1 MKYQFEELKVED
13 LSYNI
18 APIANFPNIKKIP
31 YSYRIL
37 LENLVRQKIQDPLAE
52 VEDQIKSIFNLEVG
66 FPISFFP
73 SRILGH
79 DIFGKVLLADFL
91 AYKEAL
97 ESEKVDT
104 KSIKPKIPLDVVID
118 HSLQVDFHGDEQS
131 ASKNLKKEYERNAER
146 FSFLR
151 WCSKNLE
158 DVRIVP
164 PGVGICHQVNLE
176 FLSKLV
182 WTKNNVA
189 YPDTL
194 LGTDSH
200 TPMVNAIGVLGWGVG
215 SIEAEVAILGRPVS
229 FSLPEVIGVKLSGK
243 LKEGI
248 TATDLVLTITELLRK
263 NKVVGSFVEFLGSGV
278 NSLSVGDRGTI
289 SNMAPEYGSTA
300 VYFPVDDKTI
310 DYLRMTGRNDNQI
323 KLVEE
328 YYKKQLLWRSED
340 EFPVYSRIIEL
351 NLDEVQPCVAGPK
364 NPEDKI
370 LLSQFSS
377 QISTHIKNLYA
388 REINTKEFEVENK
401 DFLVRDADIFIA
413 AITSC
418 TNTSNPKGMIAAGLV
433 AKKAVEKGLVKNK
446 KVKTSFAPGS
456 QVTSLILEKAGLQ
469 QYLNQLGFNV
479 VGFGCTTCNGGSGPL
494 DKDIAKTIED
504 NKIYSTA
511 VLSGNRNFQGRIHP
525 NVRGAYLASP
535 ALVVAFSILGN
546 VSKDLFSGSLGQNS
560 EGNDIFLRDIWPTN
574 DEIEQVVKEYYL
586 PEYFIDKYSEVF
598 MGGELWDQL
607 DIPQSNNYQWT
618 DQSTYFKKPPYLD
631 DVSLQVEEKKNIYN
645 ARALVLLGDS
655 ITTDH
660 ISPSSIITSG
670 TPAADYLLSK
680 GVKPED
686 FNTYTTRRG
695 NHEVAMRATFA
706 NLRLR
711 NLMVPEKEGGVTR
724 IYPENKIMTI
734 FDASVYYQKSQTPL
748 LIFAGEN
755 YGCGSSRDTAAKG
768 PAMLGVRAVIA
779 KSFERIHRS
788 NLVGMG
794 ILPLEFEKGFGISE
808 LQLEGSETFDI
819 SNLSN
824 IALNHNYVELLIKR
838 AVGDVVKVKLKARL
852 DTPEEL
858 NYWKNGGILPTVW
871 RETVKSSLRINS
883 I

>member
-229 FSLPEVIGVKLSGK
+229 FSLPEVIGVKLSGN

-794 ILPLEFEKGFGISE
+794 ILPLQFKDGMTRTTLNLKGSELVTILDIEKGV
-808 LQLEGSETFDI
+808 QPKET
-819 SNLSN
+819 
-824 IALNHNYVELLIKR
+824 
-838 AVGDVVKVKLKARL
+838 VKVEIKYADGTMKTIETLCRI
-852 DTPEEL
+852 DTENEIE
-858 NYWKNGGILPTVW
+858 YYKNGGILQYV
-871 RETVKSSLRINS
+871 LRNML
-883 I
+883 

>member
-631 DVSLQVEEKKNIYN
+631 DVSLEVEEKKNIYN

-838 AVGDVVKVKLKARL
+838 VVGDVVKVKLKARL

>member
-1 MKYQFEELKVED
+1 MKYQFKELKVED

-18 APIANFPNIKKIP
+18 ASIANFPNIKKIP

-182 WTKNNVA
+182 WTKNNLA

-229 FSLPEVIGVKLSGK
+229 FSLPEVIGVKLSGN

-310 DYLRMTGRNDNQI
+310 DYLRMTGRNNNQI

-370 LLSQFSS
+370 LLSQFST

-433 AKKAVEKGLVKNK
+433 AKKAVEKGLIKNK

-546 VSKDLFSGSLGQNS
+546 VSKDLFSGSLGQNF
-560 EGNDIFLRDIWPTN
+560 EGNDIFLKDIWPTN
-574 DEIEQVVKEYYL
+574 DEIEQVVKECYL

-631 DVSLQVEEKKNIYN
+631 DVSLEVEEKKNIYN

>member
-808 LQLEGSETFDI
+808 LQLEGSETFNI

>member
-118 HSLQVDFHGDEQS
+118 HSLQVDFYGDEQS

-433 AKKAVEKGLVKNK
+433 AKKAVEKGLIKNK

>member
-1 MKYQFEELKVED
+1 MNYSFTELAVGNSTYK
-13 LSYNI
+13 I
-18 APIANFPNIKKIP
+18 APISNFPNIKKIP
-31 YSYRIL
+31 YSYRVL
-37 LENLVRQKIQDPLAE
+37 LENLVRQKIQDPIAD
-52 VEDQIKSIFNLEVG
+52 VEEQIKSIFDLKVG

-97 ESEKVDT
+97 EEQGVDT
-104 KSIKPKIPLDVVID
+104 KTIKPKIPLDVVID
-118 HSLQVDFHGDEQS
+118 HSLQVDFFGNKDS
-131 ASKNLKKEYERNAER
+131 ASKNLKKEYERNSER

-151 WCSKNLE
+151 WCSKNLD

-182 WTKNNVA
+182 WTKNSLA

-215 SIEAEVAILGRPVS
+215 SIEAEVAILGRSVS
-229 FSLPEVIGVKLSGK
+229 FSLPEVIGVKLSGD
-243 LKEGI
+243 LQEGV
-248 TATDLVLTITELLRK
+248 TATDLVLTITELLRR

-278 NSLSVGDRGTI
+278 KNLSVGDRGTI
-289 SNMAPEYGSTA
+289 SNMAPEYGCTA
-300 VYFPVDDKTI
+300 VYFPVDHKTI
-310 DYLRMTGRNDNQI
+310 EYLRMTGRDEQQI
-323 KLVEE
+323 NLVEK
-328 YYKKQLLWRSED
+328 YYKEQLLWRLED
-340 EFPVYSRIIEL
+340 EIPTYSRIIEL
-351 NLDEVQPCVAGPK
+351 DLNKVIPCVAGPK

-370 LLSQFSS
+370 ALSDFSLKIDS
-377 QISTHIKNLYA
+377 HVQGAYG
-388 REINTKEFEVENK
+388 REIKTKEFQVKNK
-401 DFLVRDADIFIA
+401 NFNIKDADIFIA

-433 AKKAVEKGLVKNK
+433 AKKAVEKGLIKNE

-469 QYLNQLGFNV
+469 QYLDQLGFNV

-494 DKDIAKTIED
+494 DKDIAESIET

-525 NVRGAYLASP
+525 NIRGAYLASP
-535 ALVVAFSILGN
+535 ALVVLFSILGN
-546 VSKDLFSGSLGQNS
+546 VSKDLSVKTIGQDKSGK
-560 EGNDIFLRDIWPTN
+560 DIFLKDIWPTN
-574 DEIEQVVKEYYL
+574 EEIENVFKEFYL
-586 PEYFIDKYSEVF
+586 PELFIEKYSEVF
-598 MGGELWDQL
+598 VGGELWDNL
-607 DIPQSNNYQWT
+607 EIPNTANYKWSK
-618 DQSTYFKKPPYLD
+618 QSTYFKKPPYLD
-631 DVSLQVEEKKNIYN
+631 NVSLDVEEKNNIKNS
-645 ARALVLLGDS
+645 RALVMLGDS

-670 TPAADYLLSK
+670 TPAANYLESK

-686 FNTYTTRRG
+686 FNTYTTRRA

-711 NLMVPEKEGGVTR
+711 NLMVPEKEGGYTKV
-724 IYPENKIMTI
+724 YPEGNILSI
-734 FDASVYYQKSQTPL
+734 FDAAMHYQNTKTPL

-768 PAMLGVRAVIA
+768 PAMLGVKAVIA

-788 NLVGMG
+788 NLIGMG
-794 ILPLEFEKGFGISE
+794 ILPLQFDKGFGISE
-808 LQLEGSETFDI
+808 LKLTGGEVFDI
-819 SNLSN
+819 SVLSQISLSN
-824 IALNHNYVELLIKR
+824 NFVELIIKR
-838 AVGDVVKVKLKARL
+838 TSGDISKVKLQVRL

-858 NYWKNGGILPTVW
+858 GYWKNGGILPSVW
-871 RETVKSSLRINS
+871 RETVKKFKRINYV
-883 I
+883 

>member
-433 AKKAVEKGLVKNK
+433 AKKAVEKGLIKNK

-631 DVSLQVEEKKNIYN
+631 DVSLEVEEKKNIYN

>member
-1 MKYQFEELKVED
+1 MNYSFKKLEVGKSTYK
-13 LSYNI
+13 I
-18 APIANFPNIKKIP
+18 APISNFPNIKKIP
-31 YSYRIL
+31 YSYRVL
-37 LENLVRQKIQDPLAE
+37 LENLVRQKIQDPIAD
-52 VEDQIKSIFNLEVG
+52 VEEQIQSIFDLKTG
-66 FPISFFP
+66 FPVSFFP

-79 DIFGKVLLADFL
+79 DIFGKVLLADYL

-97 ESEKVDT
+97 EEQSVDT
-104 KSIKPKIPLDVVID
+104 KTIKPKIPLDIVID
-118 HSLQVDFHGDEQS
+118 HSLQVDFFGNKDS

-151 WCSKNLE
+151 WCSKNLD

-182 WTKNNVA
+182 WTKDDLA

-215 SIEAEVAILGRPVS
+215 SIEAEVAILGRSVS
-229 FSLPEVIGVKLSGK
+229 FSLPEVVGVKLSGN
-243 LKEGI
+243 LQEGV
-248 TATDLVLTITELLRK
+248 TATDLVLTITELLRR
-263 NKVVGSFVEFLGSGV
+263 NKVVGSFVEFFGSGV
-278 NSLSVGDRGTI
+278 KNLSVGDRGTI
-289 SNMAPEYGSTA
+289 SNMAPEYGCTS
-300 VYFPVDDKTI
+300 VYFPVDDKTLE
-310 DYLRMTGRNDNQI
+310 YLKMTGRDQQQI
-323 KLVEE
+323 NLVEQ
-328 YYKKQLLWRSED
+328 YYKEQMLWRSED
-340 EFPVYSRIIEL
+340 EIPTYSRVVEL
-351 NLDEVQPCVAGPK
+351 DLKQVVPCVAGPK

-370 LLSQFSS
+370 ELSNFSS
-377 QISTHIKNLYA
+377 TIDSHVQGAYGRAITS
-388 REINTKEFEVENK
+388 KEFKVKNK
-401 DFLVRDADIFIA
+401 KFNIQDADIFIA

-433 AKKAVEKGLVKNK
+433 AKKLVEKGLVKNE

-469 QYLNQLGFNV
+469 QYLDQLGFNV

-494 DKDIAKTIED
+494 DKDIAESIEF

-535 ALVVAFSILGN
+535 ALVVLFSILGN
-546 VSKDLFSGSLGQNS
+546 VAKDLSSKTIGQDKN
-560 EGNDIFLRDIWPTN
+560 GKDIFLKDVWPSN
-574 DEIEQVVKEYYL
+574 EEIEKVVKNFYL
-586 PEYFIDKYSEVF
+586 PELFLEKYSEVF
-598 MGGELWDQL
+598 MGGELWDNL
-607 DIPQSNNYQWT
+607 AIPTGANYEWSE
-618 DQSTYFKKPPYLD
+618 QSTYFKKPPYLD
-631 DVSLQVEEKKNIYN
+631 NLSLNVEDQKNITG

-680 GVKPED
+680 GVLPED

-711 NLMVPEKEGGVTR
+711 NLMVPEKEGGYTKM
-724 IYPENKIMTI
+724 YPEEKVTSI
-734 FDASVYYQKSQTPL
+734 FDAAIHYQNLKTPL

-788 NLVGMG
+788 NLIGMG
-794 ILPLEFEKGFGISE
+794 ILPLQFEQGFGVSE
-808 LQLEGSETFDI
+808 LGLLGSEVFDI
-819 SNLSN
+819 AALSQVSLKN
-824 IALNHNYVELLIKR
+824 NFIEMSIKKIS
-838 AVGDVVKVKLKARL
+838 GDISKIKLRVRL

-871 RETVKSSLRINS
+871 RGTVKSFRRINS

>member
-118 HSLQVDFHGDEQS
+118 HSLQVDFYGDEQS

-838 AVGDVVKVKLKARL
+838 VVGDVVKVKLKARL

>member
-182 WTKNNVA
+182 WTKNNLA

-229 FSLPEVIGVKLSGK
+229 FSLPEVIGVKLSGN

-278 NSLSVGDRGTI
+278 NSLTVGDRGTI

>member
-1 MKYQFEELKVED
+1 MKYQFKELKVED

-18 APIANFPNIKKIP
+18 ASIANFPNIKNIP

-182 WTKNNVA
+182 WTKNNLA

-229 FSLPEVIGVKLSGK
+229 FSLPEVIGVKLSGN

-310 DYLRMTGRNDNQI
+310 DYLRMTGRNNNQI

-370 LLSQFSS
+370 LLSQFST

-433 AKKAVEKGLVKNK
+433 AKKAVEKGLIKNK

-546 VSKDLFSGSLGQNS
+546 VSKDLFSGSLGQNF
-560 EGNDIFLRDIWPTN
+560 EGNDIFLKDIWPTN
-574 DEIEQVVKEYYL
+574 DEIEQVVKECYL

-631 DVSLQVEEKKNIYN
+631 DVSLEVEEKKNIYN

-838 AVGDVVKVKLKARL
+838 VVGDVVKVKLKARL

>member
-182 WTKNNVA
+182 WTKNNLA

-229 FSLPEVIGVKLSGK
+229 FSLPEVIGVKLSGN

-278 NSLSVGDRGTI
+278 NSLTVGDRGTI

-680 GVKPED
+680 GVRSED

>member
-1 MKYQFEELKVED
+1 MKYQFKELKVED

-18 APIANFPNIKKIP
+18 ASIANFPNIKNIP

-182 WTKNNVA
+182 WTKNNLA

-229 FSLPEVIGVKLSGK
+229 FSLPEVIGVKLSGN

-310 DYLRMTGRNDNQI
+310 DYLRMTGRNNNQI

-370 LLSQFSS
+370 LLSQFST

-433 AKKAVEKGLVKNK
+433 AKKAVEKGLIKNK

-546 VSKDLFSGSLGQNS
+546 VSKDLFSGSLGQNF
-560 EGNDIFLRDIWPTN
+560 EGNDIFLKDIWPTN
-574 DEIEQVVKEYYL
+574 DEIEQVVKECYL

-631 DVSLQVEEKKNIYN
+631 DVSLEVEEKKNIYN

-808 LQLEGSETFDI
+808 LQLEGSETFNI

-824 IALNHNYVELLIKR
+824 IGLNHNYVELLIKR
-838 AVGDVVKVKLKARL
+838 VVGDVVKVKLKARL

-871 RETVKSSLRINS
+871 RETVKSSRRINS

>member
-118 HSLQVDFHGDEQS
+118 HSLQVDFYGDEQS

-433 AKKAVEKGLVKNK
+433 AKKAVEKGLIKNK

-560 EGNDIFLRDIWPTN
+560 EGYDIFLRDIWPTN

>member
-182 WTKNNVA
+182 WTKNNLA

-229 FSLPEVIGVKLSGK
+229 FSLPEVIGVKLSGN

-278 NSLSVGDRGTI
+278 NSLTVGDRGTI

-340 EFPVYSRIIEL
+340 EFPIYSRIIEL

>member
-118 HSLQVDFHGDEQS
+118 HSLQVDFYGDEQS

-388 REINTKEFEVENK
+388 REINTKKFEVENK

>member
-182 WTKNNVA
+182 WTKNNLA

-229 FSLPEVIGVKLSGK
+229 FSLPEVIGVKLSGN

-794 ILPLEFEKGFGISE
+794 VLPLQFIDGVDRKNLKLIGSELFTILNIEKGVNPLDKVDVEIKFAD
-808 LQLEGSETFDI
+808 GSIKKIKTLCRIDTE
-819 SNLSN
+819 NE
-824 IALNHNYVELLIKR
+824 VE
-838 AVGDVVKVKLKARL
+838 
-852 DTPEEL
+852 
-858 NYWKNGGILPTVW
+858 YYKNGGILQYV
-871 RETVKSSLRINS
+871 LRKMI
-883 I
+883 